1 MKAKRLSLLVLL
13 LVLSLAAIQCTS
25 DSTPEVILQTVEV
38 EKEVI
43 RTVEVEKEVVKTVE
57 VEKEVVRTVEVVQ
70 QVEVTPEPPPVQ
82 PKGTLKI
89 GLSTFPNSLDM
100 PLAAERNA
108 INASWPLYDSL
119 VWVDND
125 GNVVPALAESW
136 EISEDGTE
144 YIFHLREG
152 VTFHNGEPFTA
163 KAVVF
168 SWERGS
174 GPEMTYN
181 YHWQEAE
188 SVEAVDDYTVKINT
202 GEPKP
207 LFMRIMALR
216 WAIVPPEYT
225 QEVGDEGF
233 AEHPVGTGPFKFVEW
248 AKGDRIVYEAN
259 LDYWEE
265 GVPKVEKLIFRPIP
279 ESATRVAAIQ
289 TGEVDIVQRL
299 TAEEAQ
305 SLLGL
310 PDVKVIRY
318 PTDRVFYI
326 AFNNLTTG
334 EGEPTEDP
342 LVRQAMNYAVD
353 VDAIIDAL
361 FSGYARPSTGYV
373 SPANFGYDETLEPYG
388 YDPEKA
394 KELLAEAGYPDGF
407 SMGFACPAGA
417 YINFEQVC
425 EAVQGYLAD
434 VGIETNLE
442 LMESGQYW
450 DLEANKELPPLFGD
464 GWSETS
470 GEALPRLRG
479 ALMGWDAKY
488 SAWYDEDLAALLD
501 EIQVTVNDEKRREL
515 YVELQHYMQENPPFI
530 YLYEPFTFEAI
541 NFRVQNYHPRPA
553 EDYFLKH
560 TWVLEE

>member
-1 MKAKRLSLLVLL
+1 MNAKRSSILVLL
-13 LVLSLAAIQCTS
+13 VVLGLVATQCGPTS
-25 DSTPEVILQTVEV
+25 EPQVVVETVEV
-38 EKEVI
+38 EKEAI
-43 RTVEVEKEVVKTVE
+43 A
-57 VEKEVVRTVEVVQ
+57 TVEVVKE
-70 QVEVTPEPPPVQ
+70 VEVTPEPPPEQ
-82 PKGTLKI
+82 PEGTLTI

-119 VWVDND
+119 VWVDEE
-125 GNVVPALAESW
+125 GNVVPALAEDW
-136 EISEDGTE
+136 EISDDGTE
-144 YIFHLREG
+144 YTFHLREG

-163 KAVVF
+163 DAVVF

-181 YHWQEAE
+181 YHWQQAEA
-188 SVEAVDDYTVKINT
+188 VEKVDDYTVKINT

-216 WAIVPPEYT
+216 WAIVPPKYIE
-225 QEVGDEGF
+225 EVGDEGF

-265 GVPKVEKLIFRPIP
+265 GVPKVKNLIFRPIP

-305 SLLGL
+305 SLLGAAN
-310 PDVKVIRY
+310 VKVIRY

-326 AFNNLTTG
+326 AFNNLTSG
-334 EGEPTEDP
+334 EGQPTEDP

-361 FSGYARPSTGYV
+361 FSGYARPSTGFV
-373 SPANFGYDETLEPYG
+373 SPANFGWDETLEPYG
-388 YDPEKA
+388 YDPDKA
-394 KELLAEAGYPDGF
+394 RELLAEAGYPDGF
-407 SMGFACPAGA
+407 SMGFACPSGA

-425 EAVQGYLAD
+425 EAVQGYLAE
-434 VGIETNLE
+434 VGIETELE

-479 ALMGWDAKY
+479 ALGGWDAKY
-488 SAWYDEDLAALLD
+488 SAWYDEEIGRLLD
-501 EIQVTVNDEKRREL
+501 EIAVTVDEDKRRDL
-515 YVELQHYMQENPPFI
+515 YVELQHYMHENPPFI
-530 YLYEPFTFEAI
+530 YLYEPMTFEAI
-541 NFRVQNYHPRPA
+541 NFRVQNYSPRPA

-560 TWVLEE
+560 VWVLEE

>member
-1 MKAKRLSLLVLL
+1 
-13 LVLSLAAIQCTS
+13 
-25 DSTPEVILQTVEV
+25 
-38 EKEVI
+38 
-43 RTVEVEKEVVKTVE
+43 
-57 VEKEVVRTVEVVQ
+57 
-70 QVEVTPEPPPVQ
+70 
-82 PKGTLKI
+82 
-89 GLSTFPNSLDM
+89 
-100 PLAAERNA
+100 
-108 INASWPLYDSL
+108 
-119 VWVDND
+119 
-125 GNVVPALAESW
+125 
-136 EISEDGTE
+136 
-144 YIFHLREG
+144 
-152 VTFHNGEPFTA
+152 
-163 KAVVF
+163 
-168 SWERGS
+168 
-174 GPEMTYN
+174 
-181 YHWQEAE
+181 
-188 SVEAVDDYTVKINT
+188 
-202 GEPKP
+202 
-207 LFMRIMALR
+207 
-216 WAIVPPEYT
+216 
-225 QEVGDEGF
+225 VGDEGF

-248 AKGDRIVYEAN
+248 VKGDRIVYEAN

-265 GVPKVEKLIFRPIP
+265 GVPKVKSLIFRPIP

-289 TGEVDIVQRL
+289 TGEVDVVQRL

-305 SLLGL
+305 GLLGL
-310 PDVKVIRY
+310 PDVKVVRY

-353 VDAIIDAL
+353 VDAIVDAL

-373 SPANFGYDETLEPYG
+373 TPANFGYDDTLEPYG
-388 YDPEKA
+388 YDPDKA
-394 KELLAEAGYPDGF
+394 KELLTEAGYPNGF
-407 SMGFACPAGA
+407 SMGFACPSGA

-434 VGIETNLE
+434 VGIDTQLE

-501 EIQVTVNDEKRREL
+501 EIQVTVNDEKRKEL
-515 YVELQHYMQENPPFI
+515 YVELQHYMHDNPPFI

-541 NFRVQNYHPRPA
+541 NFRVQDYKPRPA

>member
-1 MKAKRLSLLVLL
+1 MKDKRLSVLVLL
-13 LVLSLAAIQCTS
+13 AVLSLAVTQCGPAP
-25 DSTPEVILQTVEV
+25 TPEVIVQ
-38 EKEVI
+38 
-43 RTVEVEKEVVKTVE
+43 TVEVEKEVVKEVVKTVE
-57 VEKEVVRTVEVVQ
+57 VEVVQ
-70 QVEVTPEPPPVQ
+70 EVEVTPEPPPEL
-82 PKGTLKI
+82 PEGTLTM

-119 VWVDND
+119 VWVDD
-125 GNVVPALAESW
+125 QGNVVPALAESW
-136 EISEDGTE
+136 DISEDGTE
-144 YIFHLREG
+144 YTFHLREG
-152 VTFHNGEPFTA
+152 VTFHNGEPLTA
-163 KAVVF
+163 DAVVY

-188 SVEAVDDYTVKINT
+188 SVEAVDELTVKIGT

-207 LFMRIMALR
+207 LFMRIMGLR

-225 QEVGDEGF
+225 EEVGDEGF
-233 AEHPVGTGPFKFVEW
+233 AESPVGTGPFKFVEW
-248 AKGDRIVYEAN
+248 VKGDRIVYEAN

-289 TGEVDIVQRL
+289 TGEVDVVQRL

-305 SLLGL
+305 GLLGL
-310 PDVKVIRY
+310 ENVKVVRY

-334 EGEPTEDP
+334 EGEPTEDS

-353 VDAIIDAL
+353 VDAIVDAL

-373 SPANFGYDETLEPYG
+373 TPANFGYDETLEPYG

-394 KELLAEAGYPDGF
+394 KELLAEAGYADGF
-407 SMGFACPAGA
+407 SMGFACPSGA

-425 EAVQGYLAD
+425 EAVQGYLAE
-434 VGIETNLE
+434 VGIETDLE

-450 DLEANKELPPLFGD
+450 DLEANKELPPMFGD

-515 YVELQHYMQENPPFI
+515 YLELQQYMHDNPPFI
-530 YLYEPFTFEAI
+530 YLYEPYTFEAI
-541 NFRVQNYHPRPA
+541 NFRVRRYNPRPA
-553 EDYFLKH
+553 EDYFLKY